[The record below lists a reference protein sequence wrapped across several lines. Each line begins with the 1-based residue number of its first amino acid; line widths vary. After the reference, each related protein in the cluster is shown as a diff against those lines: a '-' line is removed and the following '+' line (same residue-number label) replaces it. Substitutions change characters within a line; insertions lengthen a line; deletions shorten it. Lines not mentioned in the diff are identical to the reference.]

1 MVGIIIT
8 LILFAVIFFGIFKIM
23 NIDD

>member
-23 NIDD
+23 NVDD